1 MGWKVK
7 KLKDFE
13 AQLNK
18 KEKEFISAYNHPH
31 YGQLKYY
38 PHKVGLTRPPRH
50 EDLIWLNEHT
60 QARYSTDFTIA
71 PFNIS
76 FENAADAVLFK
87 LTFGGTLA
95 CAPHKKI

>member
-1 MGWKVK
+1 VK
-7 KLKDFE
+7 KLKDIE
-13 AQLNK
+13 AQLTTKDK
-18 KEKEFISAYNHPH
+18 KFISAYKHPH

-38 PHKVGLTRPPRH
+38 PHKVGLTRPLRH
-50 EDLIWLNEHT
+50 DELLWLNDHT

-71 PFNIS
+71 PFNLS

-95 CAPHKKI
+95 CKAHQKS